1 MSILSK
7 IFSSGTSSIIDSIG
21 EAGDKLFTSDADKLQ
36 LNNELQEIK
45 QKPMLMQAMANLT
58 AASSRHWFTSGG
70 RPSLLWVASMGL
82 FFFFP
87 VRYAVGTYI
96 WAKLSLQGDVMLPY
110 PFLGTGLMEL
120 VGMLLGLGTLR
131 TIEKLK
137 GVSK

>member
-45 QKPMLMQAMANLT
+45 QKPMLMQAMANLR

-70 RPSLLWVASMGL
+70 RPSLLWVASMCL
-82 FFFFP
+82 FFCCL
-87 VRYAVGTYI
+87 I
-96 WAKLSLQGDVMLPY
+96 LSWVQV
-110 PFLGTGLMEL
+110 
-120 VGMLLGLGTLR
+120 
-131 TIEKLK
+131 
-137 GVSK
+137 